1 MIHRRLLAVCWSV
14 SRDLRAVVD
23 GRGLLAALVHRVPRG
38 LRGIFVNYVG
48 QDLPYLFSRPERA
61 TPGNGHTLY
70 VCNPATRRWARLPP
84 RPGDTGGDS
93 AHLVFNPTVS
103 LHYEVISFSEVP
115 RKPKIAIQPGIRR
128 PSWCQE
134 GFHEY
139 TATEMKGLLSS
150 LRARY
155 DQGVEVEIKGTAEW
169 PPSSYM
175 AQVFSSRTGR
185 WEERTYVREGD
196 VLMSQLRCMTSGQ
209 THRDQIVVKHR
220 LTVCVG
226 ATPYT
231 GGQHS
236 TSIVMVVSS

>member
-1 MIHRRLLAVCWSV
+1 M
-14 SRDLRAVVD
+14 
-23 GRGLLAALVHRVPRG
+23 
-38 LRGIFVNYVG
+38 RGIFVNYVG

-61 TPGNGHTLY
+61 ALRVDAELRFLKPIDSGVVVHHCNGLLLFQNGHTLY

-84 RPGDTGGDS
+84 WPEGTGD
-93 AHLVFNPTVS
+93 AAYLVFDPTVS

-115 RKPKIAIQPGIRR
+115 RKPKIPIQPCIRQ

-139 TATEMKGLLSS
+139 TAEEMKGLLSS

-175 AQVFSSRTGR
+175 AQVFSSKTGR
-185 WEERTYVREGD
+185 WEERTYVREDD
-196 VLMSQLRCMTSGQ
+196 VAVTLSDVWSDPWGPDSLEASTYRV
-209 THRDQIVVKHR
+209 RR
-220 LTVCVG
+220 RNTVHWRG
-226 ATPYT
+226 AFYLHCH
-231 GGQHS
+231 GGF
-236 TSIVMVVSS
+236 VMR